1 MKHKKLTIGIT
12 VTAMI
17 LLAFYTY
24 WLRDT
29 RIEIPEEN
37 EMFLVYEKQFNGE
50 ITDSDMKESIIEI
63 IEGFQVRRNIFGEY
77 LPVGHFTKQKGNIWI
92 TIRAVD
98 KPELYEVY
106 IRTNGKSFLN
116 IPGKGKFII
125 EDKEV
130 LVDYLE
136 RSLK

>member
-1 MKHKKLTIGIT
+1 MKHKKLTIGIAAA
-12 VTAMI
+12 AMI

-77 LPVGHFTKQKGNIWI
+77 LPVGNFTKQEGNIWI

-106 IRTNGKSFLN
+106 IRANGKSFLN

-125 EDKEV
+125 EDKET
-130 LVDYLE
+130 LLAYLE
-136 RSLK
+136 KGL